1 MNKYNE
7 VMDNIKVTEDMRSR
21 ILQNIEAEIGKD
33 SSGETV
39 TEPVKKAKVVDYR
52 RIIRIAS
59 TAAAVIV
66 GAVILSN
73 VMLRNTTDSSSYSAQ
88 VSEAEMFAVDKTE
101 ASFEAAGSEGAYAP
115 VDECKT
121 VNIDGV
127 DVKFYGSDGLYYA
140 AEWVID
146 GENYSA
152 VSDNVDGVSLEEMKA
167 LVAKNMEKVKNN

>member
-33 SSGETV
+33 GAEETV

-73 VMLRNTTDSSSYSAQ
+73 VMLNNSSDSTKYSDKASDTQ
-88 VSEAEMFAVDKTE
+88 FFAPQESE
-101 ASFEAAGSEGAYAP
+101 ASFEAAETEGAYAP
-115 VDECKT
+115 IDECET

-127 DVKFYGSDGLYYA
+127 DVKFFGSEGLYYA
-140 AEWVID
+140 AEWEID
-146 GENYSA
+146 GESYSA
-152 VSDNVDGVSLEEMKA
+152 VSDNVDGISLEEMRD
-167 LVAKNMEKVKNN
+167 LVTKNMEKVKNN